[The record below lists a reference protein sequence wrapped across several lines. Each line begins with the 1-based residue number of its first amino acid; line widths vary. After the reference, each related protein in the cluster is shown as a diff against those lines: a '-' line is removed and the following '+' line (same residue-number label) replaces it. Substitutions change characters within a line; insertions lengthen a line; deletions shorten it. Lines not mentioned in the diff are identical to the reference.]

1 MSVSWDAF
9 WRIRFY
15 RALERIC
22 STNDTLGETK
32 KTDLYSSFVAPPSMG
47 RREVV
52 AAWAAA
58 VVLVGLAAALRSGS
72 GGAGELLAA
81 APSAQ
86 KEAARKRLGAKA
98 LAFADHSKTA
108 RELHDIEH
116 DLKLS
121 IKRLAPKAKQ
131 MALSAENGEEPAAEV
146 GFASPPSPRRACQC
160 VRSPCPL

>member
-1 MSVSWDAF
+1 M
-9 WRIRFY
+9 R
-15 RALERIC
+15 
-22 STNDTLGETK
+22 
-32 KTDLYSSFVAPPSMG
+32 
-47 RREVV
+47 RREVI
-52 AAWAAA
+52 AASAAA
-58 VVLVGLAAALRSGS
+58 VVLVGLAAALRSGG

-98 LAFADHSKTA
+98 LAAADHSKTA

-146 GFASPPSPRRACQC
+146 GFASPPPPGASASACARLVRCSARAFSHSLSPSCFVSLWGDWNPFAALRACLLAAAAAS
-160 VRSPCPL
+160 RSP